1 MAGDRRDLKESVAI
15 LESQERRVLMGH
27 LDLLDHLDHQVKE
40 ESVVRAD
47 QSESQVFLESVEGL
61 VTKDRQVLQ
70 E

>member
-1 MAGDRRDLKESVAI
+1 MVEDLKGLKESVAI
-15 LESQERRVLMGH
+15 LENQEKRVLMGH
-27 LDLLDHLDHQVKE
+27 PDLLDHLDHQVKE
-40 ESVVRAD
+40 ESVARAD

>member
-1 MAGDRRDLKESVAI
+1 MVEDLKGLKESVAI
-15 LESQERRVLMGH
+15 PESQEKRVRMGH
-27 LDLLDHLDHQVKE
+27 LDLLDPLDHQVKE

-47 QSESQVFLESVEGL
+47 QLESQVFLESVEGL

>member
-1 MAGDRRDLKESVAI
+1 VAGDRRDLKESAAI
-15 LESQERRVLMGH
+15 PESQERRVLMGH

>member
-1 MAGDRRDLKESVAI
+1 MAEDLKGHKESVAI
-15 LESQERRVLMGH
+15 LGNQERKVLMDR
-27 LDLLDHLDHQVKE
+27 LDLLDHLDPQVKE

-61 VTKDRQVLQ
+61 VTKDPQDLQ

>member
-1 MAGDRRDLKESVAI
+1 VAGDRRDLKESVAI
-15 LESQERRVLMGH
+15 PESQERRVLMGH

-47 QSESQVFLESVEGL
+47 QSESRVFLESVEGL

>member
-1 MAGDRRDLKESVAI
+1 VAGDRRDLKESVAI
-15 LESQERRVLMGH
+15 PESQERRVLMGH

-40 ESVVRAD
+40 ESVARAD

-61 VTKDRQVLQ
+61 VTKDHQALQ

>member
-1 MAGDRRDLKESVAI
+1 VAGDRRDLKESVAI

>member
-1 MAGDRRDLKESVAI
+1 MAEDLKDHKESVAI
-15 LESQERRVLMGH
+15 LGNQERKVLMDR
-27 LDLLDHLDHQVKE
+27 LDLLDHLDPQVKE

-61 VTKDRQVLQ
+61 VTKDPQDLQ